1 MSDSR
6 EVLSVAGINTY
17 YGTSHV
23 LRSVSLGVTLGQ
35 VACLLG
41 RNGSGKSTIIR
52 SIIGFTP
59 PRAGTIHLL
68 GRPIHGLFPDEIAR
82 LGVGLVPQ
90 GRRIFPNLTVLEN
103 LLLCRRSG
111 SAAWTLDRIFSLFP
125 ILKERARQSGLSL
138 SGGEQQMLA
147 IARAL
152 VGGNIRLLLMDEPS
166 EGLGPLIVDHLTEV
180 ILDLK
185 RAGISIL
192 LAEHNLG
199 LALSVADQAYVLSKG
214 EVVFKGTPGQ
224 LCDDETVRERYFGI

>member
-23 LRSVSLGVTLGQ
+23 LRSVSLGVRMGQ

-52 SIIGFTP
+52 SVIGFTP
-59 PRAGTIHLL
+59 PRAGTIHFLD
-68 GRPIHGLFPDEIAR
+68 RPIHGLFPDAIAR

-111 SAAWTLDRIFSLFP
+111 GTAWTLERVFSLFP
-125 ILKERARQSGLSL
+125 ILKERARQSGVSL

-166 EGLGPLIVDHLTEV
+166 EGLGPLIVDHLTDI

-185 RAGISIL
+185 RAGLSIL

-199 LALSVADQAYVLSKG
+199 LALSVADQVYVLSKG
-214 EVVFKGTPGQ
+214 EVVYRGTAGQ
-224 LCDDETVRERYFGI
+224 LRDDEIVRERYFGI